1 MLASRG
7 DRLTIPFTVLPFYSP
22 RISKR
27 QCFFRTF
34 TFCNSALFVFDQ
46 WLATP
51 TTAISRRAPCP
62 FSATTPTPDASQHC
76 ARQCPSQRDRPRR
89 CHALMRSGFRCEWTV
104 SGFHTTV
111 FNRQWAN
118 ASRRTMGTPSHL
130 PFEAAPFIHPNSLF
144 NMVFTIPVFARAE
157 TVKSVTQKTT
167 FHGLEI
173 IRRHKQKCCEMA

>member
-7 DRLTIPFTVLPFYSP
+7 NRLTIPFPVRPFYGP
-22 RISKR
+22 IISKR

-62 FSATTPTPDASQHC
+62 FSATTPTPDASLHC

-89 CHALMRSGFRCEWTV
+89 CRALMRSGFRCEWTV

-111 FNRQWAN
+111 FNFRWRAPPGERWGRPATSPSKQLHSFIPTRFSTWFSP
-118 ASRRTMGTPSHL
+118 SRSLQGPRPSR
-130 PFEAAPFIHPNSLF
+130 
-144 NMVFTIPVFARAE
+144 V
-157 TVKSVTQKTT
+157 
-167 FHGLEI
+167 
-173 IRRHKQKCCEMA
+173 